1 MAEYWEPI
9 RDRGND
15 TIAVWN
21 EFNAS
26 FTVGSLTMADHTT
39 DVTAFEPAVQ
49 ARDDAEDEYDQ
60 AIDAKDA
67 NLATLRGLNTRAVSV
82 IRGNLEAGDA
92 LLLELDDVS
101 GMRNDG
107 SGKIMARGRKLSTLW
122 KKVNVARAAAT
133 PPLGAIEV
141 GGVVVDAVDTALSAN
156 EPLLKTVAEKLSAWS
171 SARSALKALANRVDR
186 NNKRWYEAWSG
197 NYAPGSPQYDAL
209 AQINTGGGDT
219 EPPGP
224 VTFSVMY
231 DGDNDAF
238 HIDAEAEHATH
249 FRVLRKGPGE
259 SDFIERAS
267 NAESPISDAVT
278 LPGVYEYKL
287 QARNSTDDGPVSAA
301 QSGTVPG

>member
-1 MAEYWEPI
+1 MEYWEPI
-9 RDRGND
+9 RDRGNA
-15 TIAVWN
+15 TIAVWA
-21 EFNAS
+21 EFNS
-26 FTVGSLTMADHTT
+26 GFTVGTLTLAAHTAD
-39 DVTAFEPAVQ
+39 VEAFEGTVQ

-67 NLATLRGLNTRAVSV
+67 NLATLADLNTRAVSV
-82 IRGNLEAGDA
+82 IRGNLEEGDA
-92 LLLELDDVS
+92 LLLELNDVS
-101 GMRNDG
+101 GMSNQG

-141 GGVVVDAVDTALSAN
+141 GGAVVDAVDTALSAN
-156 EPLLKTVAEKLSAWS
+156 EPLLKAVAEKLSAWN
-171 SARSALKALANRVDR
+171 SARSALKTLANKVDK

-197 NYAPGSPQYDAL
+197 NYAVGSPQYDAL
-209 AQINTGGGDT
+209 SQIDTESGDT

-224 VTFSVMY
+224 VTFTVMY
-231 DGDNDAF
+231 DADNDEF

-267 NAESPISDAVT
+267 NAESPIHDPVT

-287 QARNSTDDGPVSAA
+287 QARNSTDDGPLSAA
-301 QSGTVPG
+301 QNGTVPG